1 MKVYEA
7 INEPSNLP
15 KGAVKVFLAGGITN
29 CPDWQAE
36 VIKELEKYE
45 GTDNLVIF
53 NPRRANFDITDP
65 TATPKQIQW
74 EFKYLETM
82 DIFSMYFT
90 NSQSP
95 QPICF
100 YELGRHLARM
110 QSRFLETYNDRII
123 IGVEDGFSRRA
134 DVLIQSSLALGEEVK
149 VSKNPKEH
157 AKRIYEAFRRVFV
170 PRQTSIFFS
179 IFHPEL
185 S

>member
-1 MKVYEA
+1 MEVYEA
-7 INEPSNLP
+7 INEPIDLP
-15 KGAVKVFLAGGITN
+15 ANGVKVFLAGGITN

-45 GTDNLVIF
+45 GTENLVVF

-65 TATPKQIQW
+65 SATPKQIQW
-74 EFKYLETM
+74 EFNHLETM

-110 QSRFLETYNDRII
+110 RSRFLETFKKRIV
-123 IGVEDGFSRRA
+123 IGVEDGFSRKA
-134 DVLIQSSLALGEEVK
+134 DVLIQTLLALNLNAAPV
-149 VSKNPKEH
+149 VSTTPKEH
-157 AKRIYEAFRRVFV
+157 AQRIYEAFRGIEQMRENFNHHHL
-170 PRQTSIFFS
+170 
-179 IFHPEL
+179 FH
-185 S
+185 